1 MFEKLL
7 CFLPWT
13 CSNGFNSWISL
24 TMHVVFILR
33 WSPDSMLSWDFVHTC
48 MLIYQIVP
56 QWSLYHQSPCMLCL
70 WNELFCLHTSVERS
84 LYWGDCIFSG
94 PNHLQCFFPWPPF
107 QLVKNPHLNS
117 SACRLV
123 NITSI
128 WAMELNISIAYL
140 LYWPSDLKMDSS
152 NFWFIKLRFPSPSAV
167 VPFICRTTIVK

>member
-117 SACRLV
+117 SAPTRQHYLHLG
-123 NITSI
+123 NGIKH
-128 WAMELNISIAYL
+128 LNCIFTVLAKWL
-140 LYWPSDLKMDSS
+140 E
-152 NFWFIKLRFPSPSAV
+152 NG
-167 VPFICRTTIVK
+167 

>member
-117 SACRLV
+117 SAPTRQH
-123 NITSI
+123 
-128 WAMELNISIAYL
+128 YL
-140 LYWPSDLKMDSS
+140 HLGNW
-152 NFWFIKLRFPSPSAV
+152 IKHHNCIFSVLA
-167 VPFICRTTIVK
+167 KWLENG